1 MRKILFILVAILGC
15 TLTAGADEASHKE
28 LVKQLFTVT
37 NMKEGV
43 DDTCKEVIDMQMK
56 SNPMMEPFKDVI
68 TSFFTKYMSWESMEP
83 EMIKLYMDTFTED
96 ELRDIVGFLSSPTGI
111 LYTEK
116 SFDLNMQILQI
127 GHKRIT
133 DNMGELD
140 AMISEQAKAMIE
152 QEKQKAKQQAAATES
167 SPAATEAAAN
177 AATEAPAETTSPAE

>member
-15 TLTAGADEASHKE
+15 TLSAGADEASHKE

-43 DDTCKEVIDMQMK
+43 DDTCKEVINMQMK

-68 TSFFTKYMSWESMEP
+68 TDFFTKYMSWESLEP

-96 ELRDIVGFLSSPTGI
+96 ELRDIVSFLSSPTGI

-140 AMISEQAKAMIE
+140 AMISERAKAMIE
-152 QEKQKAKQQAAATES
+152 QEKQKAAQQAAAAKSDPAES
-167 SPAATEAAAN
+167 QTSDDTTAGTPAEST
-177 AATEAPAETTSPAE
+177 APAE